1 MLYYNYKRK
10 EGDNMEWIKDNKKYE
25 IPDKEVDKYVDEYNC
40 SIVEACEF
48 WIEDHDKSNKKR
60 NYVRSGEPKKP
71 RKPREKKENPLKKE
85 IISAVF
91 DSLVAKFGENAKI
104 TVRNDEKY
112 IDFVINDR
120 DFTIN
125 LVKHRKE

>member
-1 MLYYNYKRK
+1 
-10 EGDNMEWIKDNKKYE
+10 MEWIKDNKKYE
-25 IPDKEVDKYVDEYNC
+25 IPDEEVDKYVDEYNC

-48 WIEDHDKSNKKR
+48 WIEDHDKSKKKR
-60 NYVRSGEPKKP
+60 NYVRSDEPKKP

-91 DSLVAKFGENAKI
+91 DGLTEKFGENAKI
-104 TVRNDEKY
+104 IVRNDEKY
-112 IDFVINDR
+112 IDFVINDI